1 MSMAWRVGLQTS
13 HKMALLALCDWAND
27 EGGSLHPSIRRVAER
42 ISCSERTAQRILH
55 DLIEGGW
62 LSVVGNPNGGAP
74 GQTRKYQ
81 INTDKLALESVT
93 GDRLSGVT
101 NGAETGD
108 KLTWVTA
115 DTGDK
120 LTGVTADTGDI
131 CDMRRVTNGA
141 ETGDTG
147 VTQST
152 IEPSIKPPYLS
163 SPDKSADRI
172 PACPH
177 LEIINLFGEHLQT
190 LPQPKP
196 ELWDGAR
203 AKNLSARWKWVLT
216 AKKRSGARYATDK
229 AEAMDFMS
237 RFFAYVAKSD
247 FLTGRDGRWSGCD
260 LAWLMKAENFAKV
273 LQGNYENR
281 GAA

>member
-27 EGGSLHPSIRRVAER
+27 DGGSLHPSIRRVAER

-62 LSVVGNPNGGAP
+62 LSVVGNANGGAP
-74 GQTRKYQ
+74 GKTRKYQ
-81 INTDKLALESVT
+81 INTAKLALESVT

-108 KLTWVTA
+108 KLT
-115 DTGDK
+115 
-120 LTGVTADTGDI
+120 GVSSETGDI
-131 CDMRRVTNGA
+131 HDMRRVTNGA

-147 VTQST
+147 VTLST
-152 IEPSIKPPYLS
+152 IEPSIEPPYLS

-177 LEIINLFGEHLQT
+177 IELIDLFGRHLPE

-203 AKNLSARWKWVLT
+203 AKNLAARWKWVLT

-229 AEAMDFMS
+229 AEAMDFMA

-247 FLTGRDGRWSGCD
+247 FLTGRDGRWIGCD

-281 GAA
+281 EAA